1 MKKTIHP
8 IAGTIAMVCIASF
21 WLSTLI
27 SELFLSQEA
36 VVLVKHSILQAM
48 WIMIPAMAAV
58 GGSGFALSRVRKG
71 NLLAVKKKRMQL
83 IAANGILILLPCAFY
98 LYYKA
103 AAGEIDATFYALQ
116 VVELV
121 AGATNFSLMT
131 LNFRDGLK
139 LSGRLRRKG

>member
-1 MKKTIHP
+1 
-8 IAGTIAMVCIASF
+8 MVCIASF

-83 IAANGILILLPCAFY
+83 IAANGILILLPCAFTCTTRP
-98 LYYKA
+98 LRAKLMRPLCA
-103 AAGEIDATFYALQ
+103 A
-116 VVELV
+116 
-121 AGATNFSLMT
+121 
-131 LNFRDGLK
+131 
-139 LSGRLRRKG
+139 SGRASGGRHQLQPDDAEFS